1 MKIKYGNV
9 EIVCDRVTE
18 TDGKLSI
25 WQDGMVIREISNIP
39 PSIDYK
45 AIDGVIEHV
54 LTPYEEA
61 LEDINDLQADLA
73 EKVEQYNT
81 IMREYIE
88 VLADD
93 EAKRSRLE
101 RIESLIQG
109 LGDGMTL
116 TKLVQF
122 VKDLKAI
129 IAETVEVNNGE
140 DQL

>member
-25 WQDGMVIREISNIP
+25 WQDGEVIREISNIP

-45 AIDGVIEHV
+45 AIDGVIEHI

-116 TKLVQF
+116 TKLIQF
-122 VKDLKAI
+122 VKNLKAI

>member
-25 WQDGMVIREISNIP
+25 WQGGEVIREISNIP

-45 AIDGVIEHV
+45 AIDGVIEHI

-116 TKLVQF
+116 TKLIQF

>member
-25 WQDGMVIREISNIP
+25 WQDGMVVREISNIP
-39 PSIDYK
+39 PSIEDE
-45 AIDGVIEHV
+45 AIDGVIEHI

-81 IMREYIE
+81 MMRESIE

-101 RIESLIQG
+101 RIESLING

-116 TKLVQF
+116 TKLIQF

-129 IAETVEVNNGE
+129 IAETIEVNNGE